1 MTILHS
7 CCCWKSVR
15 PGSIAC
21 GVYTGIY
28 YTVNA
33 VQSAYLLHEEI
44 RFISNRSKSSL
55 VDHDLTSGTLIFALS
70 STGVVSTV
78 FLFYGIFRDLKC
90 LLLPWICNMT
100 VFTIVDVFYI
110 IHGLLIHALQWN
122 PSVAILITIDFF
134 LNALNLYAILCVI
147 SQYQEY
153 KAGRGKHL
161 TNSHLSSSHQQV
173 GASGLT
179 VRKPAIFL
187 DRKCKA
193 TGNPAGKP
201 KKTVKFGDGSNKSTL
216 MVPPLWDEPK
226 LASNG
231 FDTAPLID
239 TNHTNVH
246 VGVGKN
252 TFK

>member
-134 LNALNLYAILCVI
+134 LNALN
-147 SQYQEY
+147 
-153 KAGRGKHL
+153 
-161 TNSHLSSSHQQV
+161 SSSHQQV

-252 TFK
+252 TFM